1 MNHNKLITTGCC
13 DKSNL
18 HKVVTLS
25 FNSQY
30 DIIDNSDEDN
40 HLYSKNKPV
49 WKSKGFVNFREHIL
63 EGYIEVEYC
72 PFCGTKVPEIEINE
86 DVVKNHK
93 IHESEDLNYC
103 DTCGERNMCCE
114 CLPPEF
120 RWKPVGVDVEIPMSD
135 FVDDDE

>member
-1 MNHNKLITTGCC
+1 MDRDKYKRLVTTGCC

-18 HKVVTLS
+18 HKVVILS
-25 FNSQY
+25 FNRRY
-30 DIIDNSDEDN
+30 SDDV
-40 HLYSKNKPV
+40 LRYSKLKPI
-49 WKSKGFVNFREHIL
+49 WKSRGFIKYKENIFED
-63 EGYIEVEYC
+63 YIEVNLC
-72 PFCGTKVPEIEINE
+72 PFCGVKVPEIEINE

-120 RWKPVGVDVEIPMSD
+120 RWKPVGVDVEIPISEYNA
-135 FVDDDE
+135 DDE